1 MVFYF
6 GEMTYEAL
14 RILSECLNLYQFLIE
29 DTKMTI
35 YYYQDDDNIRKIIP
49 SVKEKL
55 FPKVDVSFE
64 VLLEFQINKE
74 PKFNKK

>member
-1 MVFYF
+1 
-6 GEMTYEAL
+6 
-14 RILSECLNLYQFLIE
+14 
-29 DTKMTI
+29 MTI

-74 PKFNKK
+74 PKFNKKIE